1 MLFGC
6 RKGGS
11 TGGTGRFGEG
21 VRDFGLA
28 QVLAAD
34 AELGGGVGHGGR
46 LRSMG

>member
-21 VRDFGLA
+21 VARRHLEERGYEILDTNYRKRFG
-28 QVLAAD
+28 
-34 AELGGGVGHGGR
+34 
-46 LRSMG
+46 